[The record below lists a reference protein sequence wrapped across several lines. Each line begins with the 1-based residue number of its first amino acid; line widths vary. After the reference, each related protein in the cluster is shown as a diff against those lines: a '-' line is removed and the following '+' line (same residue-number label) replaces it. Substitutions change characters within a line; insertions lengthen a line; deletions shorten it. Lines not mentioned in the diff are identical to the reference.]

1 MKRLIAVFMLLAVV
15 ATVDVSAAMDNMQV
29 DKWLQGEIRAVTRE
43 LVQAWEKGEDRQVI
57 DNLLATWIRLQI
69 ELANRSLR
77 NTDETYFQK
86 LEETAPTQGW
96 IPAKILACELSK
108 HKVKTDLRSILYPII
123 DEGGKQQ

>member
-1 MKRLIAVFMLLAVV
+1 MKRIIAVLVLLAVV
-15 ATVDVSAAMDNMQV
+15 VTGNVSAEMDNMQV
-29 DKWLQGEIRAVTRE
+29 DKWLQGEVRATTRE

-77 NTDETYFQK
+77 NTEETYFQK

-96 IPAKILACELSK
+96 IPAKILAYELSK

-123 DEGGKQQ
+123 DEGGKEQ